1 MRIDVITIFPDMFDN
16 FLNEGMI
23 RIARERGLLSVFVHD
38 LRDHATDK
46 HRQVDDVPYG
56 GGAGMVM
63 KPEPFYGAVASLGS
77 GSLEKL
83 REESRIVIF
92 TPRGRALKQALV
104 EELAEESRLILL
116 CGRYE
121 GVDERVH
128 ELIATDEISVGDY
141 VLSGGEVPAMLL
153 IEAVTRLIPGVLGG
167 EELSL
172 EEESFA
178 DGLLEYPQF
187 TRPVE
192 FLGARVPEVLLSGHH
207 GEIAKWRRRERLKA
221 TLLRRPDLLETAPL
235 SDEDRETLADIERE
249 LGLE

>member
-1 MRIDVITIFPDMFDN
+1 MRIDVITIFPNIFEG
-16 FLNEGMI
+16 FLGEGMV
-23 RIARERGLLSVFVHD
+23 RIASEKGLVSVFIHD
-38 LRDHATDK
+38 LRNFTANK
-46 HRQVDDVPYG
+46 HRQVDDLPYG

-63 KPEPFYGAVASLGS
+63 KPEPFYEAVASIGD
-77 GSLEKL
+77 GPLEKIKS
-83 REESRIVIF
+83 ESRIAIF
-92 TPRGRALKQALV
+92 TPRGRLLKQDLV
-104 EELAEESRLILL
+104 EELAAERRLILL

-178 DGLLEYPQF
+178 DGLLEYPHY
-187 TRPVE
+187 TRPAK
-192 FLGARVPEVLLSGHH
+192 FLGVRVPEVLLSGHH

-221 TLLRRPDLLETAPL
+221 TLLRRPDLLESAPL
-235 SDEDRETLADIERE
+235 SDEDRQVLAEIERE
-249 LGLE
+249 LGF